1 MTQNEP
7 AAKKQN
13 AKKKKKPLHR
23 ASRWGRQVPSMALK
37 LVSITVATVVLGLMF
52 SALQSIGS
60 YWLRAAISLL
70 IAAGLL
76 LIHFSEGLA
85 KGLADAQ
92 ASRAYERALRV
103 GQTPAEGDSGCYQPL
118 KAVCA
123 ALCVYGLP
131 LLLAAFISATAQEY
145 TYTLQDLPAWLTSG
159 YSTRSDVMAPL
170 AAYAQQ
176 AGVNVYEILRMI
188 VRLMELIF
196 VNLFEDPLTMSAA
209 IDRFSPLM
217 IATYPIAYVLGYLR
231 GPAHSAKEA
240 AMNRKA
246 KKVAV
251 RKAQKSHL
259 AEELVGG
266 GGDVHYGH
274 KAQEDQKK
282 RKELI

>member
-1 MTQNEP
+1 
-7 AAKKQN
+7 
-13 AKKKKKPLHR
+13 
-23 ASRWGRQVPSMALK
+23 MA
-37 LVSITVATVVLGLMF
+37 VIVLGLMF

-60 YWLRAAISLL
+60 YWLRAVLSLL
-70 IAAGLL
+70 IVAGLL
-76 LIHFSEGLA
+76 LIHYSEGLS
-85 KGLADAQ
+85 KGLGDAQ
-92 ASRAYERALRV
+92 ASRAYERALHA
-103 GQTPAEGDSGCYQPL
+103 GQTPSEGDSGCYHPL

-123 ALCVYGLP
+123 SLCVYGLP
-131 LLLAAFISATAQEY
+131 LLLAAFIAATAREY

-159 YSTRSDVMAPL
+159 YSARSDVMAPL

-176 AGVNVYEILRMI
+176 AGVSVYEILRVL
-188 VRLMELIF
+188 VRLLELIF

-209 IDRFSPLM
+209 IDRLSPLM
-217 IATYPIAYVLGYLR
+217 IATYPIAYVIGYLR
-231 GPAHSAKEA
+231 GPAHSAKEV

-274 KAQEDQKK
+274 KAQDDQKK